1 MNNRQT
7 GRKSFF
13 YWIRKL
19 GASVFFLGYFP
30 YGPGTVGSA
39 VTVGALWYL
48 DYRYKNL
55 FTPEHLV
62 FYWGAIMILALVSI
76 YLSSQSK
83 EVFGSDDPKPVII
96 DEVVGQFVT
105 FFMIPLSIR
114 TLIVGFFLFR
124 LFDIIKPFPV
134 HRMEEMEGGVGITM
148 DDIAAGVMAN
158 ISLMLIL
165 AGYHWV
171 KSYL

>member
-7 GRKSFF
+7 GGKTLSYWVRK
-13 YWIRKL
+13 I

-39 VTVGALWYL
+39 VTIGALWFL
-48 DYRYKNL
+48 DNKYKSL

-62 FYWGAIMILALVSI
+62 FYWGAIMLLAAVSI
-76 YLSSQSK
+76 YLSSKSK
-83 EVFGSDDPKPVII
+83 EVFGSDDPGPVII

-114 TLIVGFFLFR
+114 TLIVGFVLFR

-134 HRMEEMEGGVGITM
+134 HHMEEMDGGVGITM
-148 DDIAAGVMAN
+148 DDVAAGVLAN

>member
-7 GRKSFF
+7 GRNTLS

-39 VTVGALWYL
+39 VTVCALWYL
-48 DYRYKNL
+48 DYRYQNL

-62 FYWGAIMILALVSI
+62 FYWGAIMMLALVSI

-83 EVFGSDDPKPVII
+83 EVFGSDDPGPVII

-114 TLIVGFFLFR
+114 TLIAGFLLFR

-134 HRMEEMEGGVGITM
+134 HHMEEMEGGVGITM
-148 DDIAAGVMAN
+148 DDVAAGVMAN
-158 ISLMLIL
+158 ISLILIL
-165 AGYHWV
+165 SGYHWV